1 MDGLL
6 VKVVEVG
13 RVEGFVGIDWVPCI
27 VETPFYQTDPGRPGE
42 DVDRAVTGTLGNKD
56 QFPGLV
62 QWKFTGVDDADLIV
76 NDGGW
81 CLEEVAKGREI
92 EEFLLSVD
100 EPSRVSTHFQ
110 ELLIPAGYLHAQ

>member
-13 RVEGFVGIDWVPCI
+13 RVEGFVGIHWVPCI
-27 VETPFYQTDPGRPGE
+27 VETPFYQTDPGRPRE
-42 DVDRAVTGTLGNKD
+42 DVDRAVTGTLGDKV

-62 QWKFTGVDDADLIV
+62 ESIFPGVDDADLIV

-81 CLEEVAKGREI
+81 CLQEVAKGREI
-92 EEFLLSVD
+92 EEFILSLD
-100 EPSRVSTHFQ
+100 EP
-110 ELLIPAGYLHAQ
+110 